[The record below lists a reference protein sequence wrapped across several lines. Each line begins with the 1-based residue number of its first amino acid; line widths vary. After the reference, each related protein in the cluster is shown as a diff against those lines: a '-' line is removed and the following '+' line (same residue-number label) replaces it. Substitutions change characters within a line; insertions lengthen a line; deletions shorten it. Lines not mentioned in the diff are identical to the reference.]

1 MPVTL
6 AQAQVNTQTDVDYSV
21 IDDLRR
27 HSWLADQIVF
37 DNTATPGTGGGTLT
51 YGYTRLTAPRSAE
64 FRDYNTEYTADEAT
78 RQRYSV
84 DLKPLG
90 GAFTLDRVFS
100 NLGPAA
106 TNEITFQMNELL
118 TSVRMRFQ
126 QELIL
131 GDTAVDDRGFD
142 GLDKIL
148 TGTSTEWDPNDNG
161 VSPGYLNWTIGTV
174 TSQDLAMT
182 ALDYLDDFL
191 SRIQPSRVGGGD
203 LTTAGALPPGV
214 KAIIGNTQSIS
225 RVRSLARRAG
235 AHTATRDD
243 LGRHIEMYGSW
254 VLVDIGDRVDGS
266 APVIPI
272 ETRDADGA
280 GGGGN
285 ITGLTDLYAV
295 SFGLD
300 AFHAASPAGIPLVQ
314 TWMPDY
320 DRAGA
325 VKSGEVEMGPLAA
338 VLRSTKACGVLRN
351 IKVQ

>member
-6 AQAQVNTQTDVDYSV
+6 AQAQVNTQSDVDYSV
-21 IDDLRR
+21 IDSLRR
-27 HSWLADQIVF
+27 YSWLADQMVF
-37 DNTATPGTGGGTLT
+37 DDTATPGTGGGSLT
-51 YGYTRLTAPRSAE
+51 YGYTRLVTPRAAA
-64 FRDYNTEYTADEAT
+64 FRNYNTEYSAAQAT

-106 TNEITFQMNELL
+106 TNEITFQMAELL

-126 QELIL
+126 EELIN
-131 GDTAVDDRGFD
+131 GDTAVDSTGFD

-148 TGTSTEWDPNDNG
+148 TGTDTEYDPNAHG
-161 VSPGYLNWTIGTV
+161 VTAGYLNWTISTV

-182 ALDYLDDFL
+182 ALDYLDEFL
-191 SRIQPSRVGGGD
+191 SKIVPSRVGSGNLGQ
-203 LTTAGALPPGV
+203 AGALPPGV
-214 KAIIGNTQSIS
+214 KAIIGNTQSIA

-235 AHTATRDD
+235 SHTVTQDELART
-243 LGRHIEMYGSW
+243 IEMYGSW
-254 VLVDIGDRVDGS
+254 VLIDAGDRADGAS
-266 APVIPI
+266 PIVPI

-280 GGGGN
+280 GAGGN
-285 ITGLTDLYAV
+285 ITGLTDIYAV

-300 AFHAASPAGIPLVQ
+300 AFHGASPAGTPLVQ

-320 DRAGA
+320 DRSGA
-325 VKSGEVEMGPLAA
+325 LKSGEVEMGPVGAILK
-338 VLRSTKACGVLRN
+338 STRACGVLRN
-351 IKVQ
+351 VKVQ

>member
-1 MPVTL
+1 
-6 AQAQVNTQTDVDYSV
+6 
-21 IDDLRR
+21 
-27 HSWLADQIVF
+27 
-37 DNTATPGTGGGTLT
+37 
-51 YGYTRLTAPRSAE
+51 
-64 FRDYNTEYTADEAT
+64 
-78 RQRYSV
+78 V

-90 GAFTLDRVFS
+90 GAFTLDRVFA
-100 NLGPAA
+100 NLGQTA
-106 TNEITFQMNELL
+106 TNEIAFQMQELL
-118 TSVRMRFQ
+118 TSVRLRFQ

-131 GDTAVDDRGFD
+131 GNTTVDDRGFD

-148 TGTSTEWDPNDNG
+148 TGTDTEWDPNDHG
-161 VSPGYLNWTIGTV
+161 VSAGYLDWTIATAN
-174 TSQDLAMT
+174 TQDEAMT

-191 SRIQPSRVGGGD
+191 SRIVPSRVGGGD
-203 LTTAGALPPGV
+203 LGQAGALPPGV
-214 KAIIGNTQSIS
+214 KAILGNTRSIT
-225 RVRSLARRAG
+225 RVRSLARKAG
-235 AHTATRDD
+235 AYTATQDE
-243 LGRHIEMYGSW
+243 LGRHIEMYGAW
-254 VLVDIGDRVDGS
+254 TLVDIGDRTDGS
-266 APVIPI
+266 NPIIPI

-285 ITGLTDLYAV
+285 IAGLTDLYAV

-338 VLRSTKACGVLRN
+338 VLKSTRCCGVMRN